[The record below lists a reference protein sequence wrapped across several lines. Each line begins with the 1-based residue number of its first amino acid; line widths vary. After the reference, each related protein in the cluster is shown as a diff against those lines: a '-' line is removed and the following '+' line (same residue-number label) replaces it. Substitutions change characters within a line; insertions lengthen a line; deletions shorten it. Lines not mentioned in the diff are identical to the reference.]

1 MPAGDNQMR
10 EDKTLETARA
20 IASMVGVDIEVVKVS
35 DVRLEVA
42 IDKMVV
48 AEVVMQYTLLDEL
61 LGEIIVQYF
70 FDVDPDAIHYGGE
83 WRGDKFR
90 IFVHHM
96 LDEMFLLKKKD
107 VAHAI
112 EPLPSE
118 MNKILQRIN
127 AVRNSLAH
135 SFFPENRKEYRKSGK
150 VLYADKDIR

>member
-83 WRGDKFR
+83 WRGDQVPV
-90 IFVHHM
+90 FVPPNLGWM
-96 LDEMFLLKKKD
+96 
-107 VAHAI
+107 
-112 EPLPSE
+112 
-118 MNKILQRIN
+118 
-127 AVRNSLAH
+127 SL
-135 SFFPENRKEYRKSGK
+135 R
-150 VLYADKDIR
+150 